1 MKIAIFRYITEE
13 KFDNSQGEKF
23 RGYIGNMFKEEV
35 ILHNHLSLYEF
46 LYKSPLVQYKVIEGI
61 FCIVAINNGIDVIK
75 DKLLGLQFIQIE
87 NEKYQ
92 VKNIEVEEKEC
103 EIKIGEVL
111 KRYRFETL
119 WIALNSE
126 NYGKYRSGQ
135 YDLNKAL
142 TNNLI
147 EFFKM
152 SGIWAD
158 KPILVN
164 GVFKTNTITKKDTR
178 LIGFSGEFVC
188 NVDLPD
194 FIGLG
199 KRKSIGFGTIK
210 AI

>member
-1 MKIAIFRYITEE
+1 M
-13 KFDNSQGEKF
+13 
-23 RGYIGNMFKEEV
+23 
-35 ILHNHLSLYEF
+35 
-46 LYKSPLVQYKVIEGI
+46 
-61 FCIVAINNGIDVIK
+61 
-75 DKLLGLQFIQIE
+75 
-87 NEKYQ
+87 
-92 VKNIEVEEKEC
+92 
-103 EIKIGEVL
+103 
-111 KRYRFETL
+111 
-119 WIALNSE
+119 
-126 NYGKYRSGQ
+126 
-135 YDLNKAL
+135 NKAL

>member
-1 MKIAIFRYITEE
+1 MNIAIFRFVTDE
-13 KFDNSQGEKF
+13 KFDNSQGEKL
-23 RGYIGNMFKEEV
+23 RGYIGNLFKDKV
-35 ILHNHLSLYEF
+35 LLHNHVSLYEL
-46 LYKSPLVQYKVIEGI
+46 LYQSPLVQYKIIDGVLCVLGINKGIE
-61 FCIVAINNGIDVIK
+61 VIK
-75 DKLLGLQFIQIE
+75 ENLLSIKEILLDSK
-87 NEKYQ
+87 KYL
-92 VKNIEVEEKEC
+92 VKEIKVEEFEHNLV
-103 EIKIGEVL
+103 IGESL
-111 KRYRFETL
+111 NRYRFETL

-126 NYGKYRSGQ
+126 NYARYKEGK

-164 GVFKTNTITKKDTR
+164 GIFKANPVTKKDTK

-188 NVDLPD
+188 NIDLPE

-199 KRKSIGFGTIK
+199 KRKSIGFGMIK
-210 AI
+210 RA

>member
-1 MKIAIFRYITEE
+1 MKIAIFRYITDE

-23 RGYIGNMFKEEV
+23 RGYIGNLFKEEV

-46 LYKSPLVQYKVIEGI
+46 LYKSPLVQYKVIDGNL
-61 FCIVAINNGIDVIK
+61 CIAAINNGIDVIK
-75 DKLLGLQFIQIE
+75 DKLLGLQFIQLE

-126 NYGKYRSGQ
+126 NYGKYKSGQ

>member
-92 VKNIEVEEKEC
+92 VKNIEVEEKKC

>member
-1 MKIAIFRYITEE
+1 MKIAIFRYITDE

-23 RGYIGNMFKEEV
+23 RGYIGNLFKEEV

-46 LYKSPLVQYKVIEGI
+46 LYKSPLVQYKVIDGNL
-61 FCIVAINNGIDVIK
+61 CIVAINNGIDVIK
-75 DKLLGLQFIQIE
+75 DKLLGLQFIQLE

-126 NYGKYRSGQ
+126 NYGKYKSGQ

>member
-35 ILHNHLSLYEF
+35 LLHNHLSLYEF